1 MISLTR
7 NPFYMT
13 DKRKTEIIE
22 KTLSYL
28 INSDASDELLY
39 KILHDHIGMSKE
51 ELNSFS
57 VRSLDHLYNGQSPV
71 ERLVDKVNFN
81 FGEFN
86 ERLKRMSSE
95 ELVERANE
103 IHSVICSA
111 NHMFSAIG
119 NEEAE
124 YLLHFKNPLQV
135 VSDAWYQTKYG
146 FDIDTELSMQS
157 VIENLMDQRDAD
169 QDYELDEPFS
179 NDDPNLVM

>member
-1 MISLTR
+1 
-7 NPFYMT
+7 MT

-22 KTLSYL
+22 RTLSYL

-57 VRSLDHLYNGQSPV
+57 VNSLDYLYKGQSPV
-71 ERLVDKVNFN
+71 DRLIDKVNFS
-81 FGEFN
+81 FGKFN
-86 ERLKRMSSE
+86 ERLKNMSSD
-95 ELVERANE
+95 ELVERADE

-119 NEEAE
+119 DEEAE
-124 YLLHFKNPLQV
+124 YLLHFKDPLQV

-146 FDIDTELSMQS
+146 FDIDTELTMKI
-157 VIENLMDQRDAD
+157 VIENLVDHRGAD
-169 QDYELDEPFS
+169 VEYELDEPF
-179 NDDPNLVM
+179 DDEATDMTM

>member
-1 MISLTR
+1 
-7 NPFYMT
+7 MT
-13 DKRKTEIIE
+13 NERKTEIIE
-22 KTLSYL
+22 RTLNYL
-28 INSDASDELLY
+28 LNSDASDDLLF

-57 VRSLDHLYNGQSPV
+57 IRSLDYLYKGESPI
-71 ERLVDKVNFN
+71 ERLVDKVNFS

-86 ERLKRMSSE
+86 ERLKKMSSS
-95 ELVERANE
+95 ELVEKADE

-124 YLLHFKNPLQV
+124 YLLHFKDPLKV

-146 FDIDTELSMQS
+146 FDIDTELTMKS
-157 VIENLMDQRDAD
+157 VIENLMDHRDAD
-169 QDYELDEPFS
+169 VDYELDEPF
-179 NDDPNLVM
+179 NDDLNIDMQEVL